1 MITEVQ
7 IKSDFSKFADLDS
20 RVTVVESQS
29 DWLVGFSQNGD
40 TVEIRIDRGG
50 GRVLEKRLGETIKH
64 QGYLGLLASSGFGN
78 LRRLAAAQM
87 ALLAREA
94 PYIQDVSAHLPIVGE
109 FVSPDMRESAANFL
123 ERIERWL
130 TDDESV
136 ANEIRALVIDGPA
149 GIGKTHLI
157 RHLSYQRAV
166 QFGPGS
172 PPPLLHVQS
181 RGRKLTTL
189 NDVLA
194 GTLNTLRVSLT
205 FDQVPLLAR
214 YGLLQVA
221 IDGFDEL
228 ADPHGYENAWGSV
241 HDLAQS
247 MRGRGVM
254 ILSGRD
260 TFIDVKAVHK
270 ALLLL
275 NDRNTGAAH
284 LRPLTGGEAT
294 AWLAAKGWREEQLRK
309 IREAGLLEEDSYAL
323 RPFFISEIA
332 ALANENPEFEDFLE
346 FPLKSLIER
355 IISREVDLILPTIG
369 KVENREIF
377 REKMTDGLM
386 QFFQEV
392 SRTMSDAESD
402 RLDSGSLELI
412 VEMVFGEIVPE
423 DSLAVLRHRVS
434 AFALLEQ
441 DASQDD
447 RRFSH
452 SEIQDYFLSLNY
464 IQLICASDSS
474 KSLSRNIIGTDML
487 ETFRDVIIQTSS
499 EQYREF
505 CHQALGRL
513 SQVSSVSQEA
523 KNITA
528 LLLAGAERFEELRDR
543 VNITGFSLDE
553 VCLRGEARL
562 CNLSYGSISL
572 LDARGCDFSDI
583 KIENVTV
590 TTLLADDTTRIS
602 ASMAPPYYLQ
612 IVTDGRASA
621 IYDPATR
628 ETWLRAH
635 QPRLDAYVEDSEEW
649 RLLVRIARVI
659 NRQKWIRDVDDD
671 LAGKLLHERVW
682 PRVKEVLEEH
692 ELLQIRDH
700 ADAAGPRS
708 KFYRV
713 LGAENFLTP
722 MPTGIAAEIREK
734 LSGQR

>member
-1 MITEVQ
+1 MITEAQ

-20 RVTVVESQS
+20 SVTVVQAQS
-29 DWLVGFSQNGD
+29 DWIVGFSQNGD
-40 TVEIRIDRGG
+40 AVELRIDQLG
-50 GRVLEKRLGETIKH
+50 GRVLEKRLGETTKH
-64 QGYLGLLASSGFGN
+64 LGYLGLLASAGFGN
-78 LRRLAAAQM
+78 LRRLAAAQI
-87 ALLAREA
+87 ALLTREA
-94 PYIQDVSAHLPIVGE
+94 PYIQNVDAHLPIVGE
-109 FVSPDMRESAANFL
+109 FQSPDTRESAATFL
-123 ERIERWL
+123 ERIEHWL
-130 TDDESV
+130 TDNASV
-136 ANEIRALVIDGPA
+136 PNDIRALVIDGPA

-157 RHLSYQRAV
+157 RRLSYQRAE

-172 PPPLLHVQS
+172 APPLLHVQS

-194 GTLNTLRVSLT
+194 GTLNTLRIGLT

-241 HDLAQS
+241 HDFAQS
-247 MRGRGVM
+247 MRGHGAM

-270 ALLLL
+270 ALSLL
-275 NDRNTGAAH
+275 NDANTGAAH

-294 AWLAAKGWREEQLRK
+294 SWLAGKGWNDNQLGK
-309 IREAGLLEEDSYAL
+309 IRSAGLLEEDSYAL

-332 ALANENPEFEDFLE
+332 ALANESAEFDDFIE
-346 FPLKSLIER
+346 IPLKSLIER
-355 IISREVDLILPTIG
+355 IIAREVDLLLPALG
-369 KVENREIF
+369 KPENKEAFKKQIF
-377 REKMTDGLM
+377 DRLV

-412 VEMVFGEIVPE
+412 VEMVFNDVVPE
-423 DSLAVLRHRVS
+423 ESISVLRHRVN

-441 DASQDD
+441 DASPED

-464 IQLICASDSS
+464 IQLICSNDNS
-474 KSLSRNIIGTDML
+474 KSLSRNIIGTDLL
-487 ETFRDVIIQTSS
+487 ETFRDVLSKVPP
-499 EQYREF
+499 EVYRKF
-505 CHQALGRL
+505 CRHAMSRL
-513 SQVSSVSQEA
+513 SDVSSASQEA

-528 LLLAGAERFEELRDR
+528 LILAGAERFDELDQK
-543 VNITGFSLDE
+543 VNLAGFSLDE
-553 VCLRGEARL
+553 VCLRGETRT
-562 CNLSYGSISL
+562 CQLSYGSISL
-572 LDARGCDFSDI
+572 LDARGCDFSALSM
-583 KIENVTV
+583 ENVTI
-590 TTLLADDTTRIS
+590 TTLLADDTTRVSSSI
-602 ASMAPPYYLQ
+602 AQPYYLQ
-612 IVTDGRASA
+612 IIADGRATA
-621 IYDPATR
+621 VYDPTAQAA
-628 ETWLRAH
+628 WLSAH
-635 QPRLDAYVEDSEEW
+635 QTQVDTCIEDSEEW

-671 LAGKLLHERVW
+671 LAGKLLHEPAW
-682 PRVKEVLEEH
+682 EKVKEVLTEYN
-692 ELLQIRDH
+692 LLQIRDH

-713 LGAENFLTP
+713 LGAESFLTP
-722 MPTGIAAEIREK
+722 APTGVVATIRER
-734 LSGQR
+734 LSS